1 MPRKNIYLLLA
12 VVGAVVPYLFFSEFV
27 ASQGL
32 DLGAFVSALFVNGA
46 AGGISADLLITSF
59 VFWLWSYHDAR
70 QLEISNWWL
79 IPIINLMIGLSA
91 ALPFYLYLRDGKALQ
106 TPTGVSH

>member
-12 VVGAVVPYLFFSEFV
+12 VVGAVVPYVFFTAFV
-27 ASQGL
+27 ASEGL

-46 AGGISADLLITSF
+46 AGGFSADLLITSF